1 MRQRYDVSTALIKRY
16 QWKKIFLFLPS
27 ADKCLKKA
35 TKNKTIKKW
44 KESFKSLKFID
55 SMKMV
60 CTTCKAHEEKLRL
73 TPGANLTFVTG
84 STNYNPSTLKDHKET
99 DGHKRAEK
107 ETEHKKA
114 KAAESELPPRKVS
127 QDPLLQTPLLLKGYV
142 KWKKTN
148 VRHLLSSIILPTK
161 SLSKVC
167 LLPTSKMR

>member
-1 MRQRYDVSTALIKRY
+1 
-16 QWKKIFLFLPS
+16 
-27 ADKCLKKA
+27 
-35 TKNKTIKKW
+35 
-44 KESFKSLKFID
+44 
-55 SMKMV
+55 MKMV
-60 CTTCKAHEEKLRL
+60 CTTCKTHEEKLRL
-73 TPGANLTFVTG
+73 MPGANLTFVTG
-84 STNYNPSTLKDHKET
+84 STNYHPSTLKDNKET

-142 KWKKTN
+142 KWEKTN